1 VGLVCARLGAARVVV
16 TDVEAQLPLLRDN
29 VRRNALGDR
38 VAVQRCKWGDVDDVR
53 AATAALGGAPD
64 LVLGADIVY
73 CAGGSAPDPLRS
85 PRAALF
91 ALSATLQGLL
101 AHSSAPTL
109 RDRAVALL
117 AYKRRLDPATDAFVH
132 AELAEAWDVRA
143 QEVPAS
149 APGALCRGTYEI
161 VALAARAQGAGG
173 PAALRGGGGGA
184 AWGPGGGARAGVRA
198 CLEPS
203 ARAFS
208 LRFPSAPL
216 SLRGGMQRALDNAV
230 PNFDEDW
237 RESSGEEERLRAA
250 EAKRRL
256 HVAMATGGDGEDDL
270 RVSSTTPPIE
280 GSDEAWAESAA
291 EQEAHSDQEDSD
303 GGGWVGGPDAAA
315 DPRVALARLTESGGL
330 ALKDLV
336 PSARAGG
343 SVAEEKVGS
352 RAPRSFTRACFRAR
366 WRERVFGRGADRR
379 WALTGAAGAQDEGE
393 DAEMAGAALE
403 SSGRCDSAELRE
415 EKFWPEEDWELSDSA
430 RRDST
435 ELRFVTTSR
444 APPAPRPRPPWALSA
459 FGAAAE
465 RMPLHRVPCTGVR
478 AARDARRGAVGCWSA
493 PRSCGRRRASAERG
507 RARWRR
513 SSRTMRCCRTARRL
527 RSSRVRTP
535 RTMTTSTPSPSRPT
549 SSCEP
554 FEPLNT
560 GARDSP
566 QVCYYI
572 TRRMS
577 SSSGDAGRARLARS
591 ARCPCH
597 SSPRSAASCTATARA
612 RSRSRSLSLVRSS
625 SACAASAAT
634 ASLSLSL
641 ESSPAAATSS
651 RSASRAP
658 PPTGAAAARESRGTT
673 PARASAER
681 AGRWCAA
688 CRRAKTW
695 RARSVR

>member
-117 AYKRRLDPATDAFVH
+117 AYKRRLDPATDAFVL

-203 ARAFS
+203 AG

-216 SLRGGMQRALDNAV
+216 SLRGGLQRALDNAV

-237 RESSGEEERLRAA
+237 RESSGEEQRLRAD

-270 RVSSTTPPIE
+270 QVSSTTPPIE

-291 EQEAHSDQEDSD
+291 EQQAHSDQDSD
-303 GGGWVGGPDAAA
+303 GSGWVGGPDAAA

-330 ALKDLV
+330 ALRDLV

-343 SVAEEKVGS
+343 SVVEEKVGS
-352 RAPRSFTRACFRAR
+352 RALRSFTRACFRAR
-366 WRERVFGRGADRR
+366 SRERVGGRGADMRGV
-379 WALTGAAGAQDEGE
+379 LTGAAG
-393 DAEMAGAALE
+393 
-403 SSGRCDSAELRE
+403 
-415 EKFWPEEDWELSDSA
+415 PH
-430 RRDST
+430 
-435 ELRFVTTSR
+435 
-444 APPAPRPRPPWALSA
+444 PRP
-459 FGAAAE
+459 
-465 RMPLHRVPCTGVR
+465 
-478 AARDARRGAVGCWSA
+478 
-493 PRSCGRRRASAERG
+493 
-507 RARWRR
+507 
-513 SSRTMRCCRTARRL
+513 
-527 RSSRVRTP
+527 
-535 RTMTTSTPSPSRPT
+535 
-549 SSCEP
+549 
-554 FEPLNT
+554 
-560 GARDSP
+560 
-566 QVCYYI
+566 
-572 TRRMS
+572 
-577 SSSGDAGRARLARS
+577 AGR
-591 ARCPCH
+591 
-597 SSPRSAASCTATARA
+597 
-612 RSRSRSLSLVRSS
+612 
-625 SACAASAAT
+625 
-634 ASLSLSL
+634 
-641 ESSPAAATSS
+641 
-651 RSASRAP
+651 
-658 PPTGAAAARESRGTT
+658 G
-673 PARASAER
+673 
-681 AGRWCAA
+681 
-688 CRRAKTW
+688 
-695 RARSVR
+695 